1 MTNEQKLELLDVMIK
16 AANVMKKCSN
26 ILAEVTGKEN
36 YLFNGLSPSKLSYQD
51 AFRGVVEEL
60 ETEIAKTSGNFGD
73 DTTPDYSIPT
83 KTFVVGGEY
92 DAWIAYADGE
102 HSSVVTLLGRKGDVL
117 YFRRGNEVIRGEVEI
132 ENHDVYGD
140 VECVTLH
147 WLGSNGLYYY
157 WSTISSEDFV
167 RMSPN
172 EADKKGIKPI
182 FLENMCPI

>member
-1 MTNEQKLELLDVMIK
+1 MTNEQKLELLDVMLN
-16 AANVMKKCSN
+16 AANVMEKCSN

-36 YLFNGLSPSKLSYQD
+36 YLFDGLAPSKLSYQD
-51 AFRGVVEEL
+51 AFRGFVEEL

-73 DTTPDYSIPT
+73 NTTPDYSVPT

-102 HSSVVTLLGRKGDVL
+102 HNSVVTLLGRKGNVL
-117 YFRRGNEVIRGEVEI
+117 YFSRGSKVIRGEVEI
-132 ENHDVYGD
+132 ENHDVHGD
-140 VECVTLH
+140 VEVVTLH

-157 WSTISSEDFV
+157 WSTISSEDFI

-172 EADKKGIKPI
+172 EADKNGIKPV
-182 FLENMCPI
+182 FLEHMCEI